1 MTTNAD
7 AIAALVDSKTKLQ
20 AQTDA
25 ASGDTLRQ
33 LISTI
38 HNISSEVGA
47 LEAAALNNANYVPA
61 TDAFKS
67 ATADAKSFLTTLN
80 NLKTTFAEAGAI
92 ASALDTVI
100 KLITTLAL

>member
-25 ASGDTLRQ
+25 ASGDTLLQ
-33 LISTI
+33 LISTL

-47 LEAAALNNANYVPA
+47 LEAATLNSATYVPG
-61 TDAFKS
+61 TDAFKN

-80 NLKTTFAEAGAI
+80 NLKAAFAEAGAI

-100 KLITTLAL
+100 NLITKLGL

>member
-33 LISTI
+33 LISAI

-47 LEAAALNNANYVPA
+47 LEMAALDNANYLPA

-80 NLKTTFAEAGAI
+80 NLKAAFAEAGTI
-92 ASALDTVI
+92 ASALDKVI
-100 KLITTLAL
+100 SLITKLGL